1 MVVFVLSNNAL
12 SWRSRCRKVLPC
24 WLGASEAIVLPLLLV
39 FVVTDLF
46 RAQIVNTIYKNVED
60 ISDSEMPSTVTSFQS
75 GPEVVSTIGGSGEGL
90 NCSLPRLAN
99 YFFDRM
105 E

>member
-1 MVVFVLSNNAL
+1 MKGVAVLAL
-12 SWRSRCRKVLPC
+12 GHRRRLFSR
-24 WLGASEAIVLPLLLV
+24 LLLV

-46 RAQIVNTIYKNVED
+46 RAQIVNSIYKNVED
-60 ISDSEMPSTVTSFQS
+60 ISDNEMPPTVTSFQS

-105 E
+105 EYDKR